1 MIRRNVIFPLR
12 LIISQMNISSHS
24 RRVVGNMY
32 LKLMDQILPDVIPW
46 GHQVFAPSLAP
57 VPASGSTTM
66 DIFNS
71 LSSQAGS
78 DMFIK
83 NSSITVPVA
92 VEGLMKDVFTY
103 LSSSQASSDVLAKPT
118 DNMQIDNDQH
128 IACSPP
134 SSPSISSCVSKR
146 KHSALE
152 VHKAPSLSGHQTSLS
167 PSAQS
172 LPLPSMS
179 SLSGIHSSSKPFIS
193 TSQSDVNSH
202 KKVV

>member
-1 MIRRNVIFPLR
+1 MIRSDVIFPLR

-32 LKLMDQILPDVIPW
+32 LKLTDQILPNVIPW

-134 SSPSISSCVSKR
+134 PLLQSAATQANESALLLRSLRLLPSQVARPPCRLQPSHCCCQACPHFLASTVHQNPSSPL
-146 KHSALE
+146 HS
-152 VHKAPSLSGHQTSLS
+152 Q
-167 PSAQS
+167 
-172 LPLPSMS
+172 M
-179 SLSGIHSSSKPFIS
+179 
-193 TSQSDVNSH
+193 
-202 KKVV
+202 